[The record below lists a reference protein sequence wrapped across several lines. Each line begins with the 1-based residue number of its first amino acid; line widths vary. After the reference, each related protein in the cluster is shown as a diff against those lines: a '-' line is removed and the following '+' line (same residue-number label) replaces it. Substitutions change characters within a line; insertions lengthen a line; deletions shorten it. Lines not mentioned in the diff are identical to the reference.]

1 MKTRL
6 WIIALVLLT
15 VLATF
20 GASQAAQVNFLPEL
34 LLSQTYSDNIFLDPD
49 NEEDDFI
56 TAVGVSLTGEVLWPT
71 AALELNYTPSYN
83 WYAQNSEEDF
93 WRHAARLTAWKEYRR
108 NTRFEFRNSFLYTQ
122 DPADSSDVVDADDPL
137 SRPDIESDRNRRG
150 LNTYYTNV
158 SEARVNHQFGAEDQ
172 VFGGLRYLIRRE
184 VDSVAE
190 DEDSDESDI
199 WEPFTG
205 FAYWFNVRWGVEG
218 NGLYSHRDYKDRND
232 REEYTGNA
240 RLIRQF
246 GRHLGGFVDYQHTYL
261 DFDLDSDDE
270 PESDYNVYAP
280 SAGIRYQIEENAGIT
295 IGFGY
300 LWQRFEDNEISDDQ
314 ENPLVNSE
322 IYKTW
327 PFRRGFVTLLGAS
340 GYDID
345 DAGTEDLGLNI
356 YYEGRATTGYNFTT
370 RIAGD
375 LFAGYRWDDFPDEE
389 PDRTDKTISA
399 GAGLNY
405 EALRWMNLR
414 LEYNFNDVNSDSDE
428 DEYTENRVMFMVTL
442 APTQPYRLN
451 R

>member
-1 MKTRL
+1 MKPRL
-6 WIIALVLLT
+6 CIIALVLLT
-15 VLATF
+15 VLVPF
-20 GASQAAQVNFLPEL
+20 GATQAAQFNFLPEL
-34 LLSQTYSDNIFLDPD
+34 IFSETYSDNIFLDPD

-71 AALELNYTPSYN
+71 AGLELNYTPSYN
-83 WYAQNSEEDF
+83 WYAQNSEEDY
-93 WRHAARLTAWKEYRR
+93 WRHAARFTAWKEYRR

-158 SEARVNHQFGAEDQ
+158 SEAQRVPSIWCRRS
-172 VFGGLRYLIRRE
+172 GLWRAALSHSRE

-199 WEPFTG
+199 WEPFAG

-218 NGLYSHRDYKDRND
+218 NGLYSHRDFKDRND

-246 GRHLGGFVDYQHTYL
+246 GRHLGGFVDYRHTYL
-261 DFDLDSDDE
+261 DFDLDADDE

-280 SAGIRYQIEENAGIT
+280 SAGIRYQIEENAQIT

-314 ENPLVNSE
+314 ESSFVNSE

-370 RIAGD
+370 RIVGD
-375 LFAGYRWDDFPDEE
+375 LFAGYRWDDYPDEE
-389 PDRTDKTISA
+389 PDRH
-399 GAGLNY
+399 
-405 EALRWMNLR
+405 R
-414 LEYNFNDVNSDSDE
+414 
-428 DEYTENRVMFMVTL
+428 
-442 APTQPYRLN
+442 
-451 R
+451 

>member
-1 MKTRL
+1 MKPRL
-6 WIIALVLLT
+6 CVIALVLLT

-20 GASQAAQVNFLPEL
+20 GVTQAAQVNFLPEL
-34 LLSQTYSDNIFLDPD
+34 NVSQTYSDNIFLDPED
-49 NEEDDFI
+49 EEDDFI

-122 DPADSSDVVDADDPL
+122 DPADSSEVVDADDPL

-158 SEARVNHQFGAEDQ
+158 SEARVSHRFGAEDQ
-172 VFGGLRYLIRRE
+172 VFGGLRYSILRE
-184 VDSVAE
+184 VDSIGE
-190 DEDSDESDI
+190 EENSDESDI
-199 WEPFTG
+199 WEPFAG
-205 FAYWFNVRWGVEG
+205 IAYWFNVRWGIEG
-218 NGLYSHRDYKDRND
+218 NGLFSHRDFKDRND

-240 RLIRQF
+240 RLMRRF
-246 GRHLGGFVDYQHTYL
+246 SRYLDGFVDYRHTYL
-261 DFDLDSDDE
+261 DFDQDADDE
-270 PESDYNVYAP
+270 PESDYNVFAP
-280 SAGIRYQIEENAGIT
+280 SAGIRYQIEENAYIT

-300 LWQRFEDNEISDDQ
+300 LWQRFDDNDISDDQ
-314 ENPLVNSE
+314 ESTFVNSE

-327 PFRRGFVTLLGAS
+327 PFRRAFVTLLGRS

-356 YYEGRATTGYNFTT
+356 YYEGRASTGYNFTT
-370 RIAGD
+370 RIVGD
-375 LFAGYRWDDFPDEE
+375 LFAGYRWDDYPDED

-399 GAGLNY
+399 GGGLNY
-405 EALRWMNLR
+405 QVLRWMDLR
-414 LEYNFNDVNSDSDE
+414 LEYNFRDLNSDSTE
-428 DEYTENRVMFMVTL
+428 DEYTENRVMFTVTL
-442 APTQPYRLN
+442 TPTQPYRLN
-451 R
+451 Q

>member
-1 MKTRL
+1 MKPRICL
-6 WIIALVLLT
+6 IALVLLT
-15 VLATF
+15 VLVPFSTT
-20 GASQAAQVNFLPEL
+20 QAAQFNFLPEMTF
-34 LLSQTYSDNIFLDPD
+34 SETYSDNIFLDPD

-56 TAVGVSLTGEVLWPT
+56 TAVGVSLTGAVLWPT
-71 AALELNYTPSYN
+71 AGLELNYTPSYN
-83 WYAQNSEEDF
+83 WYAQNSEEDY
-93 WRHAARLTAWKEYRR
+93 WRHAARFAGWKEYRR

-122 DPADSSDVVDADDPL
+122 DPADSSDVVDAGDPL

-150 LNTYYTNV
+150 LDIYYTNV
-158 SEARVNHQFGAEDQ
+158 SEASVSHVFGADDQ
-172 VFGGLRYLIRRE
+172 VSGGLRYSIRRE
-184 VDSVAE
+184 VDSPAE

-199 WEPFTG
+199 WEPFAG

-218 NGLYSHRDYKDRND
+218 NGIYSHRDFKDRND

-246 GRHLGGFVDYQHTYL
+246 GRRLGFFVDYRHTYL
-261 DFDLDSDDE
+261 DFDLDADDE
-270 PESDYNVYAP
+270 PESDYNIYAP
-280 SAGIRYQIEENAGIT
+280 SAGIRYQIEENAQIT
-295 IGFGY
+295 IGLGH

-314 ENPLVNSE
+314 EGFFVNSE
-322 IYKTW
+322 IFKTW
-327 PFRRGFVTLLGAS
+327 PFHRGFVTLLGSS
-340 GYDID
+340 GYGID

-375 LFAGYRWDDFPDEE
+375 LFAGYRWDDYPDEE

-414 LEYNFNDVNSDSDE
+414 LEYNFTDLNSDIDE
-428 DEYTENRVMFMVTL
+428 EEYTENRVMFMVTL